1 MKRRGLPVRRE
12 EIKKTINAKN
22 KKRKRYQSRIK
33 QYQQSRTFKNNQG
46 NFYRELNCR
55 GMNYETT
62 EVPDKKKAQEFWG
75 TIWGE
80 RKEHRKDAEW
90 LENLKRDFKCKE
102 EQEEVEITQEKIKK
116 VLRKML
122 NWEAPSLNFVQG
134 FSLKNFKSIQ
144 ERLRRNLQIYLD
156 NGNVPIWITKG
167 KTILI
172 QKDKEKGKET
182 SNYRPI
188 T

>member
-1 MKRRGLPVRRE
+1 MKAQAKQLNKDLEHINILIERKNLKKKHKDELERRYKMKRRGLPVTRE
-12 EIKKTINAKN
+12 EIKKRINAKK

-80 RKEHRKDAEW
+80 RKEHRKDAE
-90 LENLKRDFKCKE
+90 
-102 EQEEVEITQEKIKK
+102 
-116 VLRKML
+116 
-122 NWEAPSLNFVQG
+122 
-134 FSLKNFKSIQ
+134 
-144 ERLRRNLQIYLD
+144 
-156 NGNVPIWITKG
+156 
-167 KTILI
+167 
-172 QKDKEKGKET
+172 
-182 SNYRPI
+182 
-188 T
+188 